1 MADGQLVL
9 SEALCFI
16 TNKFGKTGRNE
27 LNSLRTL
34 IVDFYR
40 DEEISAAK
48 CRLLDDI
55 ANVVCLTDKPPRV
68 PRRREA
74 IDPKIRIQAEVDDMF
89 KQLIFLDEHK
99 LMNQLPVYV
108 SAKPDSNPTTKLC
121 EGDLK
126 FLFMYMD
133 RMEGRLQ
140 GVCTQLSAITRDVRL
155 LMRTETRPIQVPGVN
170 DMVIPAHT
178 DPTTTFAGVA
188 QRPAGQPAGARS
200 AAVSVHGGNRGGG
213 GSRPTTGALSDRRAQ
228 PTSGATT
235 KTNAG
240 KPEQRH
246 SSRFWGDG
254 TDADSQ
260 WDSADEQAFVL
271 AESRRQRL
279 KRRKLFLSQEQ
290 EVTETDASADE
301 RGERAEVR
309 NRPSGAHGRRRVRRA
324 PLVIG
329 KGKTETQS
337 DNDETIGAAK
347 PIFKKAIFCIDN
359 VKPTLTAEKM
369 QKFVEDLGIAVL
381 SCIKVDSRRR
391 RYESKKDAE
400 NRKAF
405 RLCIKAEDRKTLVNA
420 DKWPEYVCVSEWYF
434 VPPSKAGYN
443 KDGVK
448 VRDGDNGSDG
458 GHDGHDDP
466 QDDDEHMYEGTDLD
480 STVIDQRTASGGQ
493 Y

>member
-48 CRLLDDI
+48 CRLLDDM
-55 ANVVCLTDKPPRV
+55 ANIVFLTDKPPRV

-74 IDPKIRIQAEVDDMF
+74 IDPKIRVQAEVDDMF

-99 LMNQLPVYV
+99 LTNQLPVYV

-155 LMRTETRPIQVPGVN
+155 LMRTETRPIQVPGGN
-170 DMVIPAHT
+170 DVVIPAPV

-188 QRPAGQPAGARS
+188 QRSADQSAGARS
-200 AAVSVHGGNRGGG
+200 AAVSVRGGNHGGDG
-213 GSRPTTGALSDRRAQ
+213 RPTAGAPGDRRAQ
-228 PTSGATT
+228 PNGSAAT
-235 KTNAG
+235 KTKAG

-246 SSRFWGDG
+246 SSRFWGDV
-254 TDADSQ
+254 TDAENQ
-260 WDSADEQAFVL
+260 WDSADEQAFVV

-279 KRRKLFLSQEQ
+279 KRRKLLLSQEQ
-290 EVTETDASADE
+290 EVTETDTSADE
-301 RGERAEVR
+301 RGEVR
-309 NRPSGAHGRRRVRRA
+309 KRPSGARGRRRVRRA

-329 KGKTETQS
+329 KGKTEAQS
-337 DNDETIGAAK
+337 NNDEKMGAAK
-347 PIFKKAIFCIDN
+347 PIFKRAVFCIDN
-359 VKPTLTAEKM
+359 VKTTFTAEDM
-369 QKFVEDLGIAVL
+369 QKFVEDLGITVL

-391 RYESKKDAE
+391 RYETKKDAE
-400 NRKAF
+400 DRNAF
-405 RLCIKAEDRKTLVNA
+405 RLCIKAEDRKTLIDG
-420 DKWPEYVCVSEWYF
+420 DKWPEYVCGSEWYY
-434 VPPSKAGYN
+434 VPPSRKGYN

-448 VRDGDNGSDG
+448 VHDGDGDNGNTG
-458 GHDGHDDP
+458 GHDEPHDD
-466 QDDDEHMYEGTDLD
+466 DDDRMYEGTDLD
-480 STVIDQRTASGGQ
+480 ATVIVPPAASG